1 MWIDGSGWICR
12 LTDAAWAKL
21 RPGKWYAL
29 THCTF
34 FPVKWWL
41 LSCSLLSLPLV
52 SDLCVI
58 SVPES
63 TRLGLV
69 WLIYICPAIEDELE
83 QAIYKAGGII
93 ESNFGNLSKIS
104 WARSSRTDKGVSFW
118 ICVKNGWCFRPFYFC
133 SIHIAGLE
141 CHRGWLSTPQMS
153 SKHRL
158 IPGYWMCWEFCGP
171 GAFSVHSDINED
183 GSSNSCLGEWF
194 WWHYI
199 GWKHQ
204 HASSSIHSDIWHCPS
219 DKVL

>member
-1 MWIDGSGWICR
+1 MWINGSGWICR

-52 SDLCVI
+52 SDLCVN
-58 SVPES
+58 SVPEG

-104 WARSSRTDKGVSFW
+104 WARSSRTDKGVCFW
-118 ICVKNGWCFRPFYFC
+118 ICVKNGGCFRLFTLQVLNVTGDDYPLHKC
-133 SIHIAGLE
+133 QANTGLFLDTE
-141 CHRGWLSTPQMS
+141 CVG
-153 SKHRL
+153 K
-158 IPGYWMCWEFCGP
+158 FCGP